1 MQWLNHSLTRYTLL
15 LSHKGKV
22 NRIAMKSLSIFLCFI
37 FSITLAHL
45 AKANVS
51 TKNAEGITIT
61 FLDILANTVIQEVLA
76 SAISLEGTKYKYG
89 GASPNTGFDCSGFV
103 NYVYNKAANLQLPRT
118 TKGISRYGESVSKDD
133 LAPGDLVF
141 FNTAR
146 RAFSHVGIYIG
157 DGNFIHAPS
166 RGGAVRIESMQ
177 TSYWKARFDGAKRL
191 DNIAAN

>member
-1 MQWLNHSLTRYTLL
+1 
-15 LSHKGKV
+15 
-22 NRIAMKSLSIFLCFI
+22 MKSLSIFLCFI

>member
-1 MQWLNHSLTRYTLL
+1 MFSLTFTCAA
-15 LSHKGKV
+15 
-22 NRIAMKSLSIFLCFI
+22 N
-37 FSITLAHL
+37 
-45 AKANVS
+45 ANVS

-61 FLDILANTVIQEVLA
+61 FLDLIASTIAQEVLVNA
-76 SAISLEGTKYKYG
+76 MSLEGTKYKYG

-118 TKGISRYGESVSKDD
+118 AKGISRYGESVSKDN

-177 TSYWKARFDGAKRL
+177 TSYWEARFDGAKRL

>member
-1 MQWLNHSLTRYTLL
+1 
-15 LSHKGKV
+15 
-22 NRIAMKSLSIFLCFI
+22 MKSISFFLCIIVGMTF
-37 FSITLAHL
+37 TYMAN
-45 AKANVS
+45 ANVS

-61 FLDILANTVIQEVLA
+61 FLDLIANTVAQEVLA
-76 SAISLEGTKYKYG
+76 NAMSLEGIKYKYG
-89 GASPNTGFDCSGFV
+89 GSSPNTGFDCSGFV

-118 TKGISRYGESVSKDD
+118 TKGISRYGESVSKDE

-166 RGGAVRIESMQ
+166 RGGVVRIESMQ
-177 TSYWKARFDGAKRL
+177 TSYWEARFDGAKRL